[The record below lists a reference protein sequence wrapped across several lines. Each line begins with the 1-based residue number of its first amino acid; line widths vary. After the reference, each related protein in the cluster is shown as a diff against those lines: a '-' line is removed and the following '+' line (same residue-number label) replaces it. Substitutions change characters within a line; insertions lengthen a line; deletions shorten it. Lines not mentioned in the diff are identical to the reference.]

1 MSNYNDSDEE
11 VYDMYSNR
19 PTLEFFPN
27 NLNNEIHEEE
37 FYLQERE
44 PERLRTEKR
53 LNDMSKQISEL
64 TSLVRSVIQKDTP
77 SPREENALY
86 ATTSATQSR
95 SDSLPIKL
103 YNPKTLES
111 PNKEFLNS

>member
-27 NLNNEIHEEE
+27 QLNNEIHEEE

-44 PERLRTEKR
+44 HERIRTEKR
-53 LNDMSKQISEL
+53 LNDMSK
-64 TSLVRSVIQKDTP
+64 
-77 SPREENALY
+77 
-86 ATTSATQSR
+86 
-95 SDSLPIKL
+95 
-103 YNPKTLES
+103 
-111 PNKEFLNS
+111 

>member
-19 PTLEFFPN
+19 PTLEFFPS

-44 PERLRTEKR
+44 HERLRTEKR

-95 SDSLPIKL
+95 FDTVISIPFSSKD
-103 YNPKTLES
+103 
-111 PNKEFLNS
+111 